1 MFGLIILAHG
11 RLGEEFLNVLQ
22 DMVGSLDYVK
32 AINFHDTN
40 DITLADQTVYIEN
53 LIKSVNTGDGV
64 ILVTD
69 LFGGTPSN
77 LAISFL
83 SMPNVEVIAGLSLP
97 MLLKLTSC
105 RNLPIKEAV
114 AKAKE
119 AAQQSVHVPSSIL
132 RTEPFLGPA
141 IAPVA

>member
-1 MFGLIILAHG
+1 MIGLVLLAHG
-11 RLGEEFLNVLQ
+11 RLGDEFLNVLQ
-22 DMVGSLDYVK
+22 TIVGPLENIATVSFEAEKDLE
-32 AINFHDTN
+32 AQ
-40 DITLADQTVYIEN
+40 TLKIEEK
-53 LIKSVNTGDGV
+53 IKSVDGGQGV

-83 SMPNVEVIAGLSLP
+83 SLQNVEVIAGMSLP

-105 RNLPIKEAV
+105 RGLSLKEAV
-114 AKAKE
+114 SKAKE
-119 AAQQSVHVPSSIL
+119 SAQQSIHVPSSIL
-132 RTEPFLGPA
+132 RTEASLGPT